1 MTSKFKA
8 IVINQSG
15 DQFSREIKTLDRSFF
30 KNGNVLVQI
39 DYSGLNYK
47 DALIL
52 KNGGKLVK
60 EYPHI
65 PGIDFSGKV
74 IESDSIDFKAG
85 DEVVLTG
92 CRVGEIYPGGYS
104 QLVKV
109 KSELLIKKPKSISNK
124 NAMILGTAGFTS
136 LLCAFAIKAREE
148 LLLGEKVNEVLVTGA
163 TGGVGSIAVMVL
175 SKFGYNVTAA
185 TGKKDKSN
193 YLKKLGAKN
202 IIDRKDLEGEPRILG
217 KGLWDGVV
225 DTVGGVILA
234 NAISQTRPNGIV
246 AACGNAANIKLNTTV
261 MPFIIRGVKLWGI
274 DSVMV
279 SKKRREFVWS
289 QVADLIDFK
298 FLEKHIKTVSL
309 EELLN
314 IFPNILKGEI
324 SGRVLVDLNK

>member
-30 KNGNVLVQI
+30 KSGNVLVQI

-85 DEVVLTG
+85 DDVVLTG

-148 LLLGEKVNEVLVTGA
+148 LLLGEKVNDVLVTGA
-163 TGGVGSIAVMVL
+163 TGGVGSIAIMIL
-175 SKFGYNVTAA
+175 SKFGYNVTAV

-193 YLKKLGAKN
+193 YLKELGAKN
-202 IIDRKDLEGEPRILG
+202 IIDRKELEGEPRILG

-225 DTVGGVILA
+225 DTVGGIILA

-314 IFPNILKGEI
+314 IFPSILKGEI

>member
-1 MTSKFKA
+1 MTDKFKA
-8 IVINQSG
+8 VVINQSG
-15 DQFSREIKTLDRSFF
+15 EKFSRDIKELDKSFF
-30 KNGNVLVQI
+30 KTGDVLVKVEF
-39 DYSGLNYK
+39 SSLNYK

-52 KNGGKLVK
+52 KNGARLVK

-74 IESDSIDFKAG
+74 VESDNSNYNIG
-85 DEVVLTG
+85 DDVILTG
-92 CRVGEIYPGGYS
+92 CRVGEVYPGGYS

-109 KSELLIKKPKSISNK
+109 KGELLIKKPQTISSK
-124 NAMILGTAGFTS
+124 DSMILGTAGFTS

-148 LLLGEKVNEVLVTGA
+148 LLLGEKVNDVLVTGA

-175 SKFGYNVTAA
+175 SKFGYNVTAT
-185 TGKKDKSN
+185 TGKKDKSSF
-193 YLKKLGAKN
+193 LKELGAKN
-202 IIDRKDLEGEPRILG
+202 VIDRKEFEGEPKLLG

-225 DTVGGVILA
+225 DTVGGNILS

-246 AACGNAANIKLNTTV
+246 AACGNAGGIKLNTSV

-279 SKKRREFVWS
+279 SKKRREFIWS
-289 QVADLIDFK
+289 QVSSFVDFK
-298 FLEKHIKTVSL
+298 ILEKNVKKVNL

-314 IFPNILKGEI
+314 IFPEMLKGNT
-324 SGRVLVDLNK
+324 SGRILVDLNN